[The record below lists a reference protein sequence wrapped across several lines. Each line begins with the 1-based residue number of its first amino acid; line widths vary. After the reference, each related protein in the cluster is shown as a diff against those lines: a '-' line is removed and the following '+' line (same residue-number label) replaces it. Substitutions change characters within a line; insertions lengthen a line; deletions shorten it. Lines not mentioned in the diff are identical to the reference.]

1 MDPKIKELTEKRKAV
16 SDKIAAIV
24 ANAELSDEQVT
35 EVETLEAEYAAL
47 GVEIDKAEKAAAL
60 RARQATR
67 ATESANAMA
76 SAGRKTDHNSG
87 SQHHVSGG
95 EPAFK
100 DDPKKGFKSHNEFL
114 AAVVAAGKV
123 SSYGGQV
130 KDERLQFLATAGSDE
145 QGGYSDPYGGFL
157 LPVAFAPNVMQLQAE
172 MDPTVGLTTQVP
184 MDAPTVKVNARVD
197 KNHATSVSGGLVVYR
212 HSETTEVDSSR
223 MKFEQLSLTS
233 EELIGLAHASESII
247 TDSPS
252 SFVAL
257 LSAGFGDEF
266 GAKILKEK
274 LRGTGAGGQYLGVI
288 NSPCLV
294 TVTKETNQT
303 ADTIVTENIDKMVAR
318 CWRYGRAIWLANH
331 DTRPQLRGLTRAV
344 GTGGQVVPYFQTSPD
359 GQEFLD
365 GRPIFFTEFAS
376 TLGDAGDLILGVWS
390 EFLEGTYQPQQQAES
405 IHVRFVN
412 HERSFKFWIRNCGMP
427 WWSAAMTP
435 ALSTATLSPFVV
447 LGAR

>member
-16 SDKIAAIV
+16 SDKIAVIV
-24 ANAELSDEQVT
+24 ANSELSDEQLA
-35 EVETLEAEYAAL
+35 EVETLEAEYASL
-47 GVEIDKAEKAAAL
+47 GVEIEKAEKAAAI
-60 RARQATR
+60 RDRQAKR
-67 ATESANAMA
+67 AAESANAVTA
-76 SAGRKTDHNSG
+76 ANRKTSHG
-87 SQHHVSGG
+87 SG
-95 EPAFK
+95 EPRIEGGKPAFE
-100 DDPKKGFKSHNEFL
+100 DDPNKGFKNHSEFL
-114 AAVVAAGKV
+114 NAVIVAGKAA
-123 SSYGGQV
+123 SHGQQI
-130 KDERLQFLATAGSDE
+130 KDERMQYLATAGSDE

-157 LPVAFAPNVMQLQAE
+157 LPIGLSPNILQLQAE

-184 MDAPTVKVNARVD
+184 MDAPMVKVNARVD
-197 KNHATSVSGGLVVYR
+197 KNHSTSVSGGLIVYR
-212 HSETTEVDSSR
+212 HSETTEITPSR
-223 MKFEQLSLTS
+223 MQFQQLSLDS
-233 EELIGLAHASESII
+233 NELIGAAHASESII
-247 TDSPS
+247 TDSPN

-266 GAKILKEK
+266 GAKILREK
-274 LRGTGAGGQYLGVI
+274 LRGTGTGGQYMGVL

-294 TVTKETNQT
+294 SVTKETNQV
-303 ADTIVTENIDKMVAR
+303 ADTIVTENIDKMVSR

-405 IHVRFVN
+405 IHVRFLN
-412 HERSFKFWIRNCGMP
+412 HERTFKFWIRNCGMP
-427 WWSAAMTP
+427 WWATAMTP
-435 ALSTATLSPFVV
+435 ALSSATLSPFVV